1 MIRRFMNENT
11 FLLYLATW
19 TLVAVTPGPAVMCA
33 VSQATRHGFRASL
46 TGISGIQ
53 AGNFLFFACIACGLV
68 ALLSEATTAFTV
80 VRMIGAAYLVYL
92 GVRIIA
98 SSLRAKAT
106 TRRAGASAP
115 PAHRSLFLQGV
126 LIQITS
132 PKALLFVSAL
142 LPQFIDPQR
151 PILLQLVV
159 LSLATVLI
167 DAIVLSI
174 YAGLAERGLRSMKR
188 ARLAVWMERAFGTAL
203 IGFGFRLFASKR

>member
-1 MIRRFMNENT
+1 MKPET

-53 AGNFLFFACIACGLV
+53 TGNILFFACIACGLA

-80 VRMIGAAYLVYL
+80 VRTVGAAYLVYL

-98 SSLRAKAT
+98 STFLAKEPT
-106 TRRAGASAP
+106 DDIRAGSP
-115 PAHRSLFLQGV
+115 PVHRSLFLQGV
-126 LIQITS
+126 LIQITN

-142 LPQFIDPQR
+142 LPQFIQPERPVVPQ
-151 PILLQLVV
+151 LLVLV
-159 LSLATVLI
+159 LATVFV
-167 DAIVLSI
+167 DFVVLAA

-188 ARLAVWMERAFGTAL
+188 ARLAVWLERVFGTAL
-203 IGFGFRLFASKR
+203 IAFGFRLFASKR